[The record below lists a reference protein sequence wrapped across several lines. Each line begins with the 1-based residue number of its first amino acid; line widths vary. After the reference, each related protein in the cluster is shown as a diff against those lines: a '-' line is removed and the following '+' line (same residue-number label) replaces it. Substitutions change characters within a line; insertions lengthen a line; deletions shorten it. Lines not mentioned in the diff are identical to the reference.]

1 MSNPAKF
8 PSNFASEA
16 SIPEPSP
23 QANGW
28 KIFGITVIVLAVI
41 VGSLWLIKSYF
52 FPSEFT
58 PVSLSS
64 KETKILNQKLTQ
76 LNLPLI
82 DIDTVPASANTTT
95 LEPEAYSEV
104 DATRE
109 ITFSEREINAM
120 VAHNTDLADKL
131 AIDLSDNLA
140 SAKLLM
146 PLDPDM
152 PLFGGKTLNLK
163 AGVELAFSEGK
174 PIVKLRGVS
183 AWGVPVP
190 NAWMGNLK
198 NIDLVNEFGGG
209 SGFWQAFA
217 DGIEFMKVSEGKL
230 VVKLKE

>member
-1 MSNPAKF
+1 MSTPSEPSGYTPNINPAPKT
-8 PSNFASEA
+8 
-16 SIPEPSP
+16 
-23 QANGW
+23 NGW
-28 KIFGITVIVLAVI
+28 KIFGITIIVLALI
-41 VGSLWLIKSYF
+41 VGGGWLLKEYF
-52 FPSEFT
+52 FPNEFK

-64 KETKILNQKLTQ
+64 KETQVLNEKLTQ
-76 LNLPLI
+76 LNLPAI
-82 DIDTVPASANTTT
+82 EAAGSDINSSTPNGQT
-95 LEPEAYSEV
+95 LEPEPYSEIN
-104 DATRE
+104 ASRE

-163 AGVELAFSEGK
+163 AGIELAFNEGK

-190 NAWMGNLK
+190 NAWMGNIK
-198 NIDLVNEFGGG
+198 NIDLVNEFGGDG
-209 SGFWQAFA
+209 GFWQSFA
-217 DGIEFMKVSEGKL
+217 DGIDFMKVSEGQL
-230 VVKLKE
+230 IVKLKE

>member
-1 MSNPAKF
+1 MSTSTHLPADSKTDK
-8 PSNFASEA
+8 PL
-16 SIPEPSP
+16 PKKT
-23 QANGW
+23 NGW
-28 KIFGITVIVLAVI
+28 KIFGITIIVLALI
-41 VGSLWLIKSYF
+41 VGGVWLLKGYF
-52 FPSEFT
+52 FPNEFK

-64 KETKILNQKLTQ
+64 KETQVLNEKLAQ
-76 LNLPLI
+76 LNLPAI
-82 DIDTVPASANTTT
+82 EAAGSNINSSTANGQT
-95 LEPEAYSEV
+95 LEPEPYSEIN
-104 DATRE
+104 ASRE

-163 AGVELAFSEGK
+163 AGIELAFNEGK

-190 NAWMGNLK
+190 NAWMGNIK
-198 NIDLVNEFGGG
+198 NIDLVNEFGGNG
-209 SGFWQAFA
+209 GFWQSFA
-217 DGIEFMKVSEGKL
+217 DGIDFMKVSEGQL
-230 VVKLKE
+230 IVKLKE

>member
-1 MSNPAKF
+1 MSTSTHL
-8 PSNFASEA
+8 PSGSMADN
-16 SIPEPSP
+16 PSP
-23 QANGW
+23 KKTNGW
-28 KIFGITVIVLAVI
+28 KIFGITIIVLALI
-41 VGSLWLIKSYF
+41 IGGGWLLKQYF

-64 KETKILNQKLTQ
+64 KEARTLNEKLTQ
-76 LNLPLI
+76 LNLPTLEAS
-82 DIDTVPASANTTT
+82 DNDTNPSVNGQT
-95 LEPEAYSEV
+95 LEPEPYSEIN
-104 DATRE
+104 ASRE
-109 ITFSEREINAM
+109 ITFSEREVNAM

-163 AGVELAFSEGK
+163 AGIELAFNDGK

-190 NAWMGNLK
+190 NAWMGNIK
-198 NIDLVNEFGGG
+198 NVDLVNEFGGNG
-209 SGFWQAFA
+209 GFWQSFA
-217 DGIEFMKVSEGKL
+217 EGIDFMKVSEGQL
-230 VVKLKE
+230 VIKLKE